1 MKDYDLKEDTSGL
14 IHWCGPRLFCMYL
27 VYKSAHLYG
36 ITEPTT
42 SQSRPQQTR
51 QKVMKCT
58 LFLKISRR
66 KSKFRLGAA
75 LPFQA
80 QLQPRGLLVAEDTA
94 AAVQEMK
101 CLVRAAG
108 AVHPHSLPPFTALA
122 WFPAP
127 QPVLGLAPHPVE
139 GWSCGIV
146 NQSLVPAGHRLPPPA
161 QQPSLLAHCSSQP
174 WALQKLHFHPAC
186 WLTYSPFA
194 SVGNMFDLLKIHSS
208 YLHGPQW
215 SLQT

>member
-1 MKDYDLKEDTSGL
+1 MESLSSQPARAGL
-14 IHWCGPRLFCMYL
+14 
-27 VYKSAHLYG
+27 
-36 ITEPTT
+36 
-42 SQSRPQQTR
+42 SRPGRKRWSALYSCRFQGE
-51 QKVMKCT
+51 KVNSDLGLHCPFRHSCSPGICWRLRT
-58 LFLKISRR
+58 LQSSARNEVPGKSSRCC
-66 KSKFRLGAA
+66 A
-75 LPFQA
+75 P
-80 QLQPRGLLVAEDTA
+80 T
-94 AAVQEMK
+94 
-101 CLVRAAG
+101 
-108 AVHPHSLPPFTALA
+108 LPPFTALA

-161 QQPSLLAHCSSQP
+161 QQWSLLAHCSSQP

-194 SVGNMFDLLKIHSS
+194 SVGNMFDLLEIHSS